1 MAQYT
6 SRDGGGATTFD
17 PGKTPAR
24 ILSAQ
29 HPLFRRHFNY
39 WIKLIDLAEGE
50 NLGRYIDRHTRE
62 SRESHIA
69 RVAKIS
75 YRNYVGPII
84 DLYCHYIFSKQITRM
99 PKRTVAKGSATPER
113 PVARGG
119 QDAVGVEW
127 QEEFLKNV
135 DRQGATVDRYMR
147 EVAFA
152 AFCFGMVHVLVD
164 LPRVRRLPKNE
175 AERKEMGL
183 RPYFTTYY
191 PTETTNWQYD
201 DEGNLEW
208 IRFREPPTGNLTA
221 FDTRGSLED
230 RGFDDLYEPQAH
242 MSREGTRSQGAPK
255 MPDAVYRTFDRE
267 GWYIH
272 KLEKGRAEL
281 VDAGSHPEN
290 MQGRV
295 PVVTFFRRRK
305 TRIPTIG
312 MSLVHDIS
320 GLNKDIMNLD
330 SLITEAV
337 CQQTLNILVLARQ
350 AVDGE
355 EIVLGVNNVLEYS
368 GDRPPFFLT
377 PSTAPVQFMEGR
389 VQGLREEIYRL
400 AKLGGGMGLE
410 PRTVPSG
417 VAASFEFNETN
428 RTLAEHADQIENGEH
443 ECHELWFRYFG
454 VEFDGVIDY
463 PDDFAVQSFQEE
475 LQEITQAATAI
486 RSPRFRRELEKQ
498 FARRRMN
505 NAQKEVVSEIEREI
519 DFIPDAVSTFG
530 GPIYFDNLTQEVK
543 LPGQGDP
550 IGNLAEML
558 DRLQQEMGVDAPPDP
573 NNPDVQAERQLQQQV
588 HQQEVLGPPEAPG
601 ATPPAAAKGG
611 AKKPPPGKK

>member
-6 SRDGGGATTFD
+6 SRDGGGTSEFNPDAV
-17 PGKTPAR
+17 PAR
-24 ILSAQ
+24 ILAAQ

-39 WIKLIDLAEGE
+39 WIRLIDLAEGE
-50 NLGRYIDRHTRE
+50 NLGRYIDRHQRE
-62 SRESHIA
+62 SRESHQA
-69 RVAKIS
+69 RISKIS
-75 YRNYVGPII
+75 YRNYVGPIL

-99 PKRTVAKGSATPER
+99 PTR
-113 PVARGG
+113 PRGG
-119 QDAVGVEW
+119 GDAAEARRGGSSLRSAIGAEW
-127 QEEFLKNV
+127 QDDFLKNV
-135 DRQGATVDRYMR
+135 DRQGATIDRYMR

-152 AFCFGMVHVLVD
+152 AFCFGMVHVFVD
-164 LPRVRRLPKNE
+164 LPRVTRPPKNE

-191 PTETTNWQYD
+191 PTEATNWQYD
-201 DEGNLEW
+201 DEGKLLW
-208 IRFREPPTGNLTA
+208 IRFREPPTGNLNP
-221 FDTRGSLED
+221 FDTRGSIDD
-230 RGFDDLYEPQAH
+230 RGFDELYEPQAFLG
-242 MSREGTRSQGAPK
+242 REGTRSQGAPK
-255 MPDAVYRTFDRE
+255 MPDAIYRTVDRE

-272 KLEKGRAEL
+272 KIEKGRAAL
-281 VDAGSHPEN
+281 VDYGYHPDTIR
-290 MQGRV
+290 GRRV
-295 PVVTFFRRRK
+295 PVVTFYRRRK
-305 TRIPTIG
+305 TRLPTIG
-312 MSLVHDIS
+312 TSLVHDICNI
-320 GLNKDIMNLD
+320 NKEIMNYD
-330 SLITEAV
+330 SMITEAV

-377 PSTAPVQFMEGR
+377 PSTAPVQFMEGH

-410 PRTVPSG
+410 PRSVPSG

-428 RTLAEHADQIENGEH
+428 RTLAEHADQVENGER
-443 ECHELWFRYFG
+443 ECHEVWFQYFG

-475 LQEITQAATAI
+475 LAEITQAATAI

-505 NAQKEVVSEIEREI
+505 NAQKDVVAEIEREI

-558 DRLQQEMGVDAPPDP
+558 DKMREEYGVDAPPDP
-573 NNPDVQAERQLQQQV
+573 NSPEMQAERQLGQQV
-588 HQQEVLGPPEAPG
+588 RQREVLGDPMQAGGAPPD
-601 ATPPAAAKGG
+601 KGG
-611 AKKPPPGKK
+611 DKKPAPKGK